1 MIDRLSGDDK
11 KIFRD
16 SLVDNALELTNLL
29 TKLNVTNDPKLEQ
42 ARQALERSLVHVSAD
57 DLRQSKGAR
66 DEVLAKV
73 NQIMQTI

>member
-1 MIDRLSGDDK
+1 
-11 KIFRD
+11 
-16 SLVDNALELTNLL
+16 LTNLL